1 MGFTLS
7 LALLTL
13 AAGSPLTG
21 FEKPPKEERGFLG
34 DSETGKGKVK
44 IYCADVGR
52 WMLVE
57 INDPGIK
64 GARDLWLRKKLGDAM
79 PPCDANDSGVT
90 RLDGAAQFGY
100 LAGIRG
106 GYAFVLS
113 ADSASG
119 FPGVRVYALAD
130 GVLVYDGEFFAAQPI
145 TLVTEGKK
153 TLLRAHVEIH
163 ARCQPS
169 GDEAVS
175 CWKELRADAAIPAT
189 VELTPPPCDAALKA
203 HPEMLGAM
211 VAVPVEIDLSNAK
224 RVKFLNGA
232 ATCSAPE

>member
-1 MGFTLS
+1 MFFMLHLAV
-7 LALLTL
+7 LAL
-13 AAGSPLTG
+13 AVSPLSG
-21 FEKPPKEERGFLG
+21 FEKPAKEERGFLG
-34 DSETGKGKVK
+34 ESELGKGKVK

-52 WMLVE
+52 SMLVE
-57 INDPGIK
+57 INDPGVK

-100 LAGIRG
+100 LAGIKG

-119 FPGVRVYALAD
+119 FRGLRVYALTD
-130 GVLVYDGEFFAAQPI
+130 GVLVYDSEFNGSQPI
-145 TLVTEGKK
+145 TLVTDNKR
-153 TLLRAHVEIH
+153 TVLRAHVEIH

-175 CWKELRADAAIPAT
+175 CWKELRADSAIPES
-189 VELTPPPCDAALKA
+189 VQLTPPPCDALLKT
-203 HPEMLGAM
+203 HPETLGA
-211 VAVPVEIDLSNAK
+211 VVSVPVEIDLSNSK
-224 RVKFLNGA
+224 KVKFRDGA

>member
-1 MGFTLS
+1 MIFI
-7 LALLTL
+7 LAFAL
-13 AAGSPLTG
+13 AASPLSG
-21 FEKPPKEERGFLG
+21 FEKPVKEERGSLG
-34 DSETGKGKVK
+34 ESELTKGKVK

-57 INDPGIK
+57 INDPGLK
-64 GARDLWLRKKLGDAM
+64 GARELWLRKKLGDAM

-100 LAGIRG
+100 LAGIKG

-119 FPGVRVYALAD
+119 FRGLRVYALTD
-130 GVLVYDGEFFAAQPI
+130 GALVYDGELNATQPM
-145 TLVTEGKK
+145 TLVAEGKR
-153 TLLRAHVEIH
+153 TLLRGHIEIH

-169 GDEAVS
+169 GEEAVS
-175 CWKELRADAAIPAT
+175 CWKELRADSAIPQS
-189 VELTPPPCDAALKA
+189 VQLTPPPCDALLKS
-203 HPEMLGAM
+203 HPDTLGAM
-211 VAVPVEIDLSNAK
+211 VSVPVEIDLSVSK
-224 RVKFLNGA
+224 KVTFRDGA